1 MLKLPTLALV
11 SVLALAACQQP
22 QPQLGPDGKPLPV
35 AYRITPRDEAQI
47 PGRVLAQI
55 NSLRANIAAPGM
67 VQNPM
72 LDAAARA
79 HARDMAAQNRAWHF
93 GSDGSSPLDRVRRNG
108 YMGQLIGENISE
120 TYENEITTLN
130 AWMQTRDTR
139 DVIMDPRA
147 REFGIGWFQEPSG
160 KIWWVLITGGAG
172 VMAAPAGGYT
182 AAFAPGSAA
191 VGSVAGPTVGG
202 TGPDVPL

>member
-1 MLKLPTLALV
+1 MAGAKSPLGQDIMLRLSTLALV

-22 QPQLGPDGKPLPV
+22 QPQLGPDGQPLPV
-35 AYRITPRDEAQI
+35 AYKITPREEAEI
-47 PGRVLAQI
+47 PGRVLGQI
-55 NSLRANIAAPGM
+55 NALRANVAAPAM
-67 VQNPM
+67 MQSPM
-72 LDAAARA
+72 LDAAAKV

-93 GSDGSSPLDRVRRNG
+93 GSDGSSPLDRVRRQG
-108 YMGQLIGENISE
+108 YSGHLVGENISE

-147 REFGIGWFQEPSG
+147 TEFGIGWYQEPSG

-172 VMAAPAGGYT
+172 GAPTAMAGG
-182 AAFAPGSAA
+182 FAPG
-191 VGSVAGPTVGG
+191 AGI
-202 TGPDVPL
+202 